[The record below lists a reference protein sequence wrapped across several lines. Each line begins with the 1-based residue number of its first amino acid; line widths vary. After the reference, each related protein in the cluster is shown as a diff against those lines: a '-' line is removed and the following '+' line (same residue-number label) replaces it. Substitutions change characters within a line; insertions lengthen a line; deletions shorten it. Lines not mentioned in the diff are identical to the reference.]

1 MYKSGKMMVAKN
13 NIEQKILNSALT
25 LAEDSSWEE
34 VQLRDIAKNL
44 EISLFEIHQYY
55 SQKDDLVEAW
65 FDRADHAML
74 KLSLI
79 ELSEMKLSDRI
90 QKIMFTWLDTL
101 ATHKTITRDM
111 LWYKFEPLHVHLQ
124 VLGLLRISRTVQWIR
139 ELAGLNDRF
148 LLRIINEIGLTSIY
162 ICTFLYWLQDTSD
175 NQNKTHQFLESKLN
189 CIDNFCC
196 KLDTG
201 KFKAQKPTQPVS

>member
-1 MYKSGKMMVAKN
+1 MAARK

-25 LAEDSSWEE
+25 LAEDSSWED
-34 VQLRDIAKNL
+34 VQFRDIANDL

-74 KLSLI
+74 NLSLN
-79 ELSEMKLSDRI
+79 ELSEMELGDRI

-101 ATHKTITRDM
+101 SAHKTVTRDM
-111 LWYKFEPLHVHLQ
+111 LWYKLEPLHVHLQ
-124 VLGLLRISRTVQWIR
+124 VLGLLRISRTVQWIK

-162 ICTFLYWLQDTSD
+162 VCTFLYWLQDSSD
-175 NQNKTHQFLESKLN
+175 KQKSTHRFLERKLKCIGN
-189 CIDNFCC
+189 CYH
-196 KLDTG
+196 KLYTG
-201 KFKAQKPTQPVS
+201 KLKVQKPTEPLA